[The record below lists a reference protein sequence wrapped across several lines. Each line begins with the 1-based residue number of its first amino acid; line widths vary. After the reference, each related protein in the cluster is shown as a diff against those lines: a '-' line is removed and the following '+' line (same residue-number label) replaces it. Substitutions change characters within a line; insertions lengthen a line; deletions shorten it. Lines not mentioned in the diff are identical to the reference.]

1 MASLVISAAG
11 AAIGYMAAGPAG
23 AKWGWMLGAMAASSM
38 VDGPVT
44 EGPRLSDLRVTSSTQ
59 GVGMNKVYGTLR
71 IGGNIIWSQPLTE
84 TRLETEQSG
93 GGKGGGS
100 AKNVQYT
107 YTQTFAV
114 ALCEGPI
121 FGIRRM
127 WMNNKLVYNVAEGA
141 SVETIAASN
150 AEAEGWTLHLGSN
163 TQNPDPTIEAV
174 LGVGNTPAYRDTA
187 YIVFTDLLLTDYG
200 NRTPNIEVEVVC
212 NGVYSTGNPDT
223 DLTVY
228 APSAPLAEWGSTPH
242 YRQSSLWVEGG
253 AVFALLW
260 GGALYKD
267 SGAGFVYLRTL
278 PLVVDEYDNSDAV
291 IWERTHAWQ
300 QSNVVQL
307 GGWNYVLAQVS
318 GNVMRWVK
326 FNETTEEILTHGSPG
341 RAYGSFHN
349 FGGTIV
355 RVGGWVWSVTYS
367 TYVYTAVVDH
377 TTDLINWT
385 ADTNA
390 PGAGSYIYTEHKGE
404 LYAVGAYD
412 QNQQNWVIKSTDGVN
427 WTSVFSAPLGFF
439 ANGGYGS
446 LAEWGTAVWSDGTTL
461 WYMRKGFLYTSTDD
475 GVTFTFVDEV
485 DASIL
490 PARQPIG
497 RNPTAMQ
504 GNYLYMLSIDGL
516 SYPANATVVSRKYSV
531 IPSLALVDPTVEEI
545 VTEAATQ
552 VGVSVSGTSALSDT
566 IRGFVVQG
574 RRTPRSVIE
583 ALQQVFYFDAVES
596 GGSLKFV
603 KRGGASALTIPEADL
618 AAHDEGSEMPDNMQT
633 VLKQELDLPHEISL
647 GYLEAESDYAQAV
660 QYARRL
666 TGSAQNAVNATTA
679 VVLSAA
685 KARQV
690 AEVALWNA
698 WMGRATFTIAVS
710 RKYAYLEPT
719 DVVAIVKGAATHIV
733 RIIGKREDGGVIQ
746 FDLVRE
752 DATVYTQSPPA
763 ASLTVTSGT
772 VTARTATR
780 GDLMDIPLLRD
791 TDDGA
796 GFYAAFSPTTT
807 PYRWDGAGLYRSVD
821 GGATWAAYGPSATTL
836 SVLGN
841 ASSVLGSFSAGNIF
855 DEQNTVT
862 VTVLAGSLSSVTE
875 ALVLAGANMA
885 LLGDEIIQFKNAT
898 LVGTLTYELSGLLRG
913 CRGTEY
919 AMGSH
924 SSSDRFV
931 LLTDSTTYRAVEPT
945 SEIGLTRQFKPVTY
959 GTDIALA
966 STTSFTNTG
975 ASLKPLAPVHIG
987 GGRDASGNLEVH
999 WTRRSRLGG
1008 EWRDNVDV
1016 GVGEASEAYDVDVMN
1031 GGTVVRTLTATSS
1044 TVAYTAAQQT
1054 TDFGSP
1060 QSSVTVRVYQR
1071 SAVIGRGFPG
1081 IATI

>member
-71 IGGNIIWSQPLTE
+71 IGGNIIWSQPLKE

-121 FGIRRM
+121 SSIRRV
-127 WMNNKLVYNVAEGA
+127 WMNNKLVYNMAEDA
-141 SVETIAASN
+141 SPETLLASME
-150 AEAEGWTLHLGSN
+150 EAVGWTIHLGSS

-212 NGVYSTGNPDT
+212 DAFYPTSNPDT

-228 APSAPLAEWGSTPH
+228 APGAPLAEWGSTPH
-242 YRQSSLWVEGG
+242 YRQSSLWAEGG
-253 AVFALLW
+253 SVFALLW

-307 GGWNYVLAQVS
+307 GGWNYVLARVAGS
-318 GNVMRWVK
+318 VMRWVK
-326 FNETTEEILTHGSPG
+326 FNETTEEILAHGSPG

-367 TYVYTAVVDH
+367 TYVYTAAVDH

-439 ANGGYGS
+439 AHGGYGA
-446 LAEWGTAVWSDGTTL
+446 LAQWGTAFWSDGAVL
-461 WYMRKGFLYTSTDD
+461 WYMRFGFLYTSTDD
-475 GVTFTFVDEV
+475 GATFTFVEEV
-485 DASIL
+485 GASIL

-497 RNPTAMQ
+497 RNPTVRV
-504 GNYLYMLSIDGL
+504 GDYLYILTIDGL
-516 SYPANATVVSRKYSV
+516 GYPAYATVVSRKY
-531 IPSLALVDPTVEEI
+531 LATPPLSRSAQI
-545 VTEAATQ
+545 VAEAVAQ
-552 VGVSVSGTSALSDT
+552 VGVNASGLSTLSDPLH
-566 IRGFVVQG
+566 GFVVQG

-596 GGSLKFV
+596 DGYLKFV
-603 KRGGASALTIPEADL
+603 KRGGSVALTLPESEL
-618 AAHDEGSEMPDNMQT
+618 AAHEAGSEIPDNLQT
-633 VLKQELDLPHEISL
+633 TLKQETELPHEVAI
-647 GYLEAESDYAQAV
+647 GYLEAESDYAQAM

-666 TGSAQNAVNATTA
+666 TGNAQNTVNTTTA
-679 VVLSAA
+679 LVLSAA

-698 WMGRATFTIAVS
+698 WMARATFTVTTT

-719 DVVAIVKGAATHIV
+719 DVIAVQKGNAAHVV
-733 RIIGKREDGGVIQ
+733 RIISKSENGGVITFQ
-746 FDLVRE
+746 LVRE

-763 ASLTVTSGT
+763 ASLSATSGT

-796 GFYAAFSPTTT
+796 GFYAAFSPTLT
-807 PYRWDGAGLYRSVD
+807 PYRWEGASLYRSVD

-841 ASSVLGSFSAGNIF
+841 ATSVLGNFSAGNIF

-931 LLTDSTTYRAVEPT
+931 LLTDGTTYRATEPT
-945 SEIGLTRQFKPVTY
+945 SEIGLARQFKPVTY

-1016 GVGEASEAYDVDVMN
+1016 VVGEASEAYDVDVMN
-1031 GGTVVRTLTATSS
+1031 GGTVVRTLTTTSS
-1044 TVAYTAAQQT
+1044 TVTYTAAQQT